1 MNPYR
6 KENEPKVKV
15 ASRAASSI
23 TPVLVL
29 LLVSVVVLLISGA
42 KRTYKNPLR
51 NERVFWFYRVRV

>member
-15 ASRAASSI
+15 ASRAVPSI

-29 LLVSVVVLLISGA
+29 LLVSVVVLLINGALSGI
-42 KRTYKNPLR
+42 
-51 NERVFWFYRVRV
+51 

>member
-15 ASRAASSI
+15 ASRAVPSI

-42 KRTYKNPLR
+42 LSGI
-51 NERVFWFYRVRV
+51 

>member
-15 ASRAASSI
+15 ASRAVPSV

-29 LLVSVVVLLISGA
+29 LLVSVVVLLINGALSGI
-42 KRTYKNPLR
+42 
-51 NERVFWFYRVRV
+51 

>member
-15 ASRAASSI
+15 ASRAVPSI
-23 TPVLVL
+23 APIVGL

-42 KRTYKNPLR
+42 MSGI
-51 NERVFWFYRVRV
+51 

>member
-15 ASRAASSI
+15 ASRAVPSI
-23 TPVLVL
+23 SPVVIL

-42 KRTYKNPLR
+42 LSGI
-51 NERVFWFYRVRV
+51 

>member
-15 ASRAASSI
+15 ASRAVPSI
-23 TPVLVL
+23 APVLVL

-42 KRTYKNPLR
+42 TSGI
-51 NERVFWFYRVRV
+51 

>member
-15 ASRAASSI
+15 ASRAVPSV

-42 KRTYKNPLR
+42 LSGI
-51 NERVFWFYRVRV
+51 

>member
-15 ASRAASSI
+15 ASRAVPSI
-23 TPVLVL
+23 APVLIL

-42 KRTYKNPLR
+42 MSGI
-51 NERVFWFYRVRV
+51 

>member
-15 ASRAASSI
+15 ASRAVPSI

-42 KRTYKNPLR
+42 TSGI
-51 NERVFWFYRVRV
+51 

>member
-15 ASRAASSI
+15 ASQAAPSV

-42 KRTYKNPLR
+42 LSGI
-51 NERVFWFYRVRV
+51 

>member
-15 ASRAASSI
+15 ASRAVPSI

-29 LLVSVVVLLISGA
+29 LLVSVVVLLINGATSGI
-42 KRTYKNPLR
+42 
-51 NERVFWFYRVRV
+51 